1 MIIKFMLLAV
11 LVRLLLATNKPFLCS
26 GIYAGVAFAL
36 GLVLGNP
43 FVAVLIHASISFVL
57 ASIYF
62 WLLERLAGSSEVL
75 WWLVAIGGIVIG
87 LV

>member
-1 MIIKFMLLAV
+1 MIIKFILLAA

-36 GLVLGNP
+36 GLVFGNP
-43 FVAVLIHASISFVL
+43 FGPVLLHASIAFAL
-57 ASIYF
+57 ASTYF
-62 WLLERLAGSSEVL
+62 WLLDRLDGSSEVL
-75 WWLVAIGGIVIG
+75 WWLVAMGGIVIG

>member
-1 MIIKFMLLAV
+1 MIIKFILLAV
-11 LVRLLLATNKPFLCS
+11 LVRLLLATDKPFLCS
-26 GIYAGVAFAL
+26 GIYAVVAFL
-36 GLVLGNP
+36 MGLVFGNP
-43 FVAVLIHASISFVL
+43 FLAVLIHATISFLL

-62 WLLERLAGSSEVL
+62 WLLDKLDGSEVL

>member
-1 MIIKFMLLAV
+1 VIIKFILLAA
-11 LVRLLLATNKPFLCS
+11 LVRLLLETDKPFLCS
-26 GIYAGVAFAL
+26 GIYAGVAFLL
-36 GLVLGNP
+36 GLVFGIPIL
-43 FVAVLIHASISFVL
+43 VVLIHASISFVL

-62 WLLERLAGSSEVL
+62 WLLDRLDGSEVL